1 MLPRCYPCYSLAGCC
16 RRQNAKP
23 LSKPRVSHPDPPRG
37 TLGPELAFVTELN
50 SEKCVSYGAPS
61 ATLRLGCTIV
71 HALTIGAHSS
81 TPAAGPPVNVS
92 TKVPALRLG
101 GGITIGGVV
110 VCVAAGGSGGF
121 GRRSNRGKPLRTCV
135 WVVIP

>member
-1 MLPRCYPCYSLAGCC
+1 MLPLLFTCWLLPTP
-16 RRQNAKP
+16 KP
-23 LSKPRVSHPDPPRG
+23 LPKPRVSHPEPPRG
-37 TLGPELAFVTELN
+37 TLGPELAFVTDLN
-50 SEKCVSYGAPS
+50 GEKCVSYGAPS
-61 ATLRLGCTIV
+61 VTLRLGCTIV

-110 VCVAAGGSGGF
+110 AWQREGAGAS
-121 GRRSNRGKPLRTCV
+121 
-135 WVVIP
+135 VVEA